1 MQAVDYKKPMRIFLL
16 LLASVF
22 YCHFASAQADSLKR
36 KVFVSSGLGLGFPVG
51 DINTI
56 LSPRISN
63 VVGLNIPLKDER
75 FFLYPVVDFMNF
87 RYDQMVRDP
96 DYDFAIQNG
105 SANIIGLSIM
115 PGLNQ
120 FLGSLRL
127 YAFAGPHAQLVH
139 EPRLITETGDRVGTI
154 EDKVYLTGGLRGGIG
169 AHYKLGSFY
178 LFLESGLIQNFTK
191 MQGQQFFV
199 VHAHGGLKTDITR
212 LTDKIGALL

>member
-154 EDKVYLTGGLRGGIG
+154 EDKVYLTGGLRVESALTISWE
-169 AHYKLGSFY
+169 AFTYFLKAASFRTSRKCRDSSS
-178 LFLESGLIQNFTK
+178 LSSTLMG
-191 MQGQQFFV
+191 
-199 VHAHGGLKTDITR
+199 D
-212 LTDKIGALL
+212 

>member
-1 MQAVDYKKPMRIFLL
+1 MRIFLL
-16 LLASVF
+16 LLATVF
-22 YCHFASAQADSLKR
+22 SCQFASAQADSLKR
-36 KVFVSSGLGLGFPVG
+36 KVFVSSGLGFGFPVG
-51 DINTI
+51 DINTV

-63 VVGLNIPLKDER
+63 AVGFNIPLRDER
-75 FFLYPVVDFMNF
+75 IFLYPLVDFMNF
-87 RYDQMVRDP
+87 GYDQTVRDP
-96 DYDFAIQNG
+96 DYNSSIQNG
-105 SANIIGLSIM
+105 SSSIIGVSLM

-139 EPRLITETGDRVGTI
+139 EPRLMTDLAEGSGTI
-154 EDKVYLTGGLRGGIG
+154 ENKVYLTGGLRGGIG

-191 MQGQQFFV
+191 MQGQQFYV

-212 LTDKIGALL
+212 LTDKIGNLF